1 MISDNRDVN
10 VQDESQIRKEMTMRR
25 DGQSGQQV
33 TTRTL
38 LRLCATFEGVT
49 GIALMTEP
57 DFIVR
62 ELFGGG
68 LSGDIAIARAT
79 GLCSFFLGLACWPI
93 GDDIAGQVIWAQLA
107 FNLLTALYLGY
118 LKLAGGFVSA
128 LLWPV
133 CVLYAVIAL
142 LMAGLAYERV
152 SAAKTGR
159 ANQH

>member
-1 MISDNRDVN
+1 MSKTGH
-10 VQDESQIRKEMTMRR
+10 QFEKEITMKK
-25 DGQSGQQV
+25 DGVSGQRM

-49 GIALMTEP
+49 GITLMVEP
-57 DFIVR
+57 DFIAR
-62 ELFGGG
+62 ELFRGG
-68 LSGDIAIARAT
+68 LSGDIAIARVA

-107 FNLLTALYLGY
+107 YSLLTALYLGS
-118 LKLAGGFVSA
+118 LKVAGGFVSA

-133 CVLYAVIAL
+133 CALYAVIDL

-152 SAAKTGR
+152 SEAKTGR